1 MTTPSPTLDARRRET
16 LLSLST
22 PLLADARFSLGLPEA
37 HLDSGIKPV
46 VPFTRMVGTALTV
59 RLETAAEGETGD
71 LSPMVR
77 AYESGREM
85 AHPIMVVQVPAEAH
99 EAGIVGGGAATM
111 ALQNGFVGALVE
123 GAVRDTHDLRDMGFP
138 VFARAIS
145 PGYIVGKVSATA
157 VGEPVQVG
165 GRTISAGDA
174 IVGDNDGV
182 IALPLGELEAVI
194 ERAAAI
200 QAVEH
205 SMHSQMALGR
215 SVAEARDASGPMP

>member
-1 MTTPSPTLDARRRET
+1 MTTLEARVRET

-22 PLLADARFSLGLPEA
+22 PLLADARYSLGLSES

-59 RLETAAEGETGD
+59 RLEAVPEGETAD
-71 LSPMVR
+71 LAPMVQ
-77 AYESGREM
+77 AYQSGRDT
-85 AHPIMVVQVPAEAH
+85 AYPVMVVQVPAEAH
-99 EAGIVGGGAATM
+99 EAGIVGEGAATL

-138 VFARAIS
+138 VFSRAIS
-145 PGYIVGKVSATA
+145 PGYIVGQVSAVA

-165 GRTISAGDA
+165 GRTIAAGDT

-182 IALPLGELEAVI
+182 IALALAELEAVI
-194 ERAAAI
+194 SRAAGI
-200 QAVEH
+200 KDWEH
-205 SMHSQMALGR
+205 SMHSRIALGA
-215 SVAEARDASGPMP
+215 SPAEAREASGPMP